1 MCLTHSHKQETETM
15 ATTTESTL
23 TVRLPLSLKK
33 AVKAA
38 AKAEDLSVSQY
49 IRKHFA
55 AKVKR
60 KTKAA

>member
-1 MCLTHSHKQETETM
+1 M